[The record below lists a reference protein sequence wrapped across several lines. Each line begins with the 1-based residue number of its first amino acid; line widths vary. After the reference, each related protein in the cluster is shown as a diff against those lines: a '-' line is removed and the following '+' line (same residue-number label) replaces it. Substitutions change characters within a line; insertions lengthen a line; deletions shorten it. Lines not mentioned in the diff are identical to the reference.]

1 MVLEVVT
8 EPSQGM
14 ASRRLG
20 AKQSAALLCD
30 APRRRAP
37 CWPQPKRGC
46 DETLQQFA
54 SFQAPTSA
62 PMGNDLCVASG
73 ANPHSMGIY
82 LLNNSSKLLTL
93 SDDGPCSCSSK
104 HRGFDALHGKFKED
118 FAPPQR
124 INANGGDYK
133 CWVSGR
139 DGSTVRPE
147 GWCSYQ
153 VQGGG
158 TLKFKYH
165 YNDETVQV
173 ESTGP
178 CSRSVTATV
187 RREAIDAFM
196 PKEFRGTY
204 LQFRVTLSDSVDPQP
219 ETDTGPLS
227 FNVKANVMD
236 FEYPGWQEVMAG
248 LTQRAQTAQAGG
260 GANIAADCTF
270 LDVIDIGPS
279 QVNATIN
286 HSWDRTVT
294 NEVAHTFHE
303 SMGLGMSM
311 SIEARC
317 PFVSV
322 STSFNVQSTLGRDQQ
337 WREVRHENVSKSVQ
351 LNYSEPGIYRTGC
364 MFMGLSGYRIPFNAL
379 VMYHGSLSDGRHAS
393 FQELRDALRAQ
404 YPDIN
409 HDSLEEISQDFD
421 GTPRC
426 FLRRRITGEVFAKT
440 ATQMYTIVRRDA

>member
-1 MVLEVVT
+1 M
-8 EPSQGM
+8 
-14 ASRRLG
+14 G
-20 AKQSAALLCD
+20 A
-30 APRRRAP
+30 
-37 CWPQPKRGC
+37 
-46 DETLQQFA
+46 E
-54 SFQAPTSA
+54 
-62 PMGNDLCVASG
+62 LCVASG
-73 ANPHSMGIY
+73 GNPNSMGIY

-93 SDDGPCSCSSK
+93 SDDGPCGCRSK
-104 HRGFDALHGKFKED
+104 HRGFNALHGKFKEG
-118 FAPPQR
+118 FAPPQA
-124 INANGGDYK
+124 INANGGEYR

-139 DGSTVRPE
+139 AGAAVKPE
-147 GWCSYQ
+147 GWFSYQ

-158 TLKFKYH
+158 SLKFKYH
-165 YNDETVQV
+165 YIDQTVQV

-187 RREAIDAFM
+187 RQEAIAAKMSVDER
-196 PKEFRGTY
+196 EFN
-204 LQFRVTLSDSVDPQP
+204 LQFRVTLSNSGDPQP
-219 ETDTGPLS
+219 ETDTGPQALS

-236 FEYPGWQEVMAG
+236 FEYPGWQEVVAG
-248 LTQRAQTAQAGG
+248 LTQRAQAAQAAQAGG

-270 LDVIDIGPS
+270 LDTIDIGPS
-279 QVNATIN
+279 QVNATVN

-294 NEVAHTFHE
+294 NEVTHTFHE
-303 SMGLGMSM
+303 SIGLGMSM
-311 SIEARC
+311 CITSQT

-322 STSFNVQSTLGRDQQ
+322 STTFSVKCTLGADQQ

-351 LNYSEPGIYRTGC
+351 LNYSEPGIYKTGC
-364 MFMGLSGYRIPFNAL
+364 MFMGLSGYKIPFNAL

-421 GTPRC
+421 GTPKC

>member
-1 MVLEVVT
+1 
-8 EPSQGM
+8 
-14 ASRRLG
+14 
-20 AKQSAALLCD
+20 
-30 APRRRAP
+30 
-37 CWPQPKRGC
+37 
-46 DETLQQFA
+46 
-54 SFQAPTSA
+54 
-62 PMGNDLCVASG
+62 MGNELCVNTG
-73 ANPHSMGIY
+73 GNPNSMGIY

-93 SDDGPCSCSSK
+93 SDDGPCGCPSK
-104 HRGFDALHGKFKED
+104 HRGFNAIHGKFKQD

-124 INANGGDYK
+124 INANGGDYR

-139 DGSTVRPE
+139 AGAAVKPE
-147 GWCSYQ
+147 GWFSYQ

-158 TLKFKYH
+158 SLKFKYH
-165 YNDETVQV
+165 YINQTVQV

-187 RREAIDAFM
+187 RQEAIGAFSGLDE
-196 PKEFRGTY
+196 KEFN

-219 ETDTGPLS
+219 EKGTGRLS
-227 FNVKANVMD
+227 FNVKANIMD
-236 FEYPGWQEVMAG
+236 FEYPGWQEVVAG
-248 LTQRAQTAQAGG
+248 LTQRAQAAQAGG
-260 GANIAADCTF
+260 GANIEADCTF

-303 SMGLGMSM
+303 SIGLGMST
-311 SIEARC
+311 SFSTSC

-322 STSFNVQSTLGRDQQ
+322 STSFSVQSTWGKDQQ
-337 WREVRHENVSKSVQ
+337 WREVRHETVSKSVQ

-364 MFMGLSGYRIPFNAL
+364 MFMGLTGYRIPFNAI

-393 FQELRDALRAQ
+393 FQELRDELRTQ

-409 HDSLEEISQDFD
+409 HDRLEEVSENMAD
-421 GTPRC
+421 GSRKC